1 MADMLFVLVGLLAVC
16 GAIANFIYV
25 VRHWRRER
33 WIIRLIQGIAC
44 GYVATMMALDAGS
57 ITDMAGLSGYF
68 LLFGLALVLSASVAE
83 GIIDL

>member
-16 GAIANFIYV
+16 GALANFIYV

-68 LLFGLALVLSASVAE
+68 LLLGLALVLSASLAE